1 MEKLFNIENKIVRVI
16 LENEG
21 NYLVLMFILG

>member
-1 MEKLFNIENKIVRVI
+1 MENLFKIENKIVRVI

-21 NYLVLMFILG
+21 NYLVLFFILG